1 MLLGVQIET
10 SSGAHAPEV
19 LSVRSDSMIYGGG
32 RVVCVD
38 GGGDATDAA
47 DQGMRGRRSGGIL
60 IRKLDIWRVTAL
72 LVSAGSVGAAHI

>member
-32 RVVCVD
+32 RVVCVEK
-38 GGGDATDAA
+38 GGTDAA
-47 DQGMRGRRSGGIL
+47 DQGMRGWRSGGIL